1 MERYGANCYDVAI
14 EEGGGG
20 WRGNTGF
27 LPESKI
33 NMLA

>member
-20 WRGNTGF
+20 GEVILVFSQSPR
-27 LPESKI
+27 
-33 NMLA
+33 